1 MRTADGYSTNV
12 SSGNAAFTL
21 IGFAGMY
28 TLLSVL
34 FLFSMT
40 RILGK
45 GPDAVA
51 VGGAVERAEL
61 SPLEP
66 IGEGA

>member
-12 SSGNAAFTL
+12 SSGNAVFTL

-34 FLFSMT
+34 FLLLMT
-40 RILGK
+40 RILAR
-45 GPDAVA
+45 GPDAVPV
-51 VGGAVERAEL
+51 VGPVEPNDLPARAA
-61 SPLEP
+61 
-66 IGEGA
+66 IGGGP